1 MYSTGDKPGK
11 GHYKCTNCGEIIYLD
26 QDTDT
31 LPPCPKCRMSTFTK
45 VD

>member
-11 GHYKCTNCGEIIYLD
+11 GAYKCTTCGKIVHLD

-31 LPPCPKCRMSTFTK
+31 LPPCPICYKTTYNR
-45 VD
+45 V